1 MNNIVAS
8 LPRRLL
14 AGLTALCLLCMLALP
29 VYAEGEE
36 TEKLPV
42 SISSVDD
49 LLQLVSDCRLDSWS
63 ADRTVDLNADLDL
76 TGVDFAGIPTF
87 SGTFNGNHHTI
98 QGLSLV
104 DDGSV
109 TGFIRYVQE
118 GAVIRDLTVRGRS
131 MPTGS
136 RTTVGGI
143 VGSNAGTLEN
153 CRFEGVASGAS
164 VVGGIA
170 GTNLDNGTINNC
182 TTTGSV
188 YGAHFIGGIVGEN
201 HGVVINCGNNSNV
214 NTTVDQNDVDLSELT
229 MQDLIGTENAAD
241 ITDIGGIAGTS
252 SGVVRAC
259 LNRGTVGY
267 QHIGYNIGGIVGSQ
281 TGYVEGCVNY
291 ATVYARKEGG
301 GIVGQMEPSSTLLFS
316 QDTLQ
321 ELAGE
326 MDTLQ
331 TLVNRACDDASAA
344 SSDLSNQLTN
354 LRNGVTSARNAIE
367 NLLKEAGDGVS
378 ISNQTVKT
386 DLSKFKQDLKTAADS
401 IADGEDP
408 DNPLDPDF
416 NQPSDDDSS
425 SSGDS
430 SSSSSSDTSSSS
442 DASSS
447 SAPAES
453 SSTVTDPTTSA
464 STPDSES
471 QSESTATENIDT
483 ADVVVQAEEDTDR
496 AVHGQPTDAS
506 SDSIDYSVSGVESW
520 GESEMD
526 PGYTRYDDSSSS
538 TDYSDILS
546 DITSGISD
554 ALPSQK
560 DILNDISDTLP
571 SSVDVEI
578 PSVSLTNKDAITASR
593 NDLSSSLTSIGD
605 IVSSLNTS
613 STGNAQA
620 LINDIKAITA
630 QINKIGQTLSGASQ
644 NVTTDPDDLV
654 NDVSDDDTD
663 SDVEAKVDNCVNN
676 GTVEADINAG
686 GITGAMARE
695 NDLDPEDDYTID
707 GSQSLN
713 FTFKTRVVVRDC
725 VNYGKVSAKKTCAG
739 GIVGSM
745 EMGSAIQCYGL
756 GTVDAEDASCV
767 GGVAGSSKSTIRD
780 SGAKCRLS
788 GSKQIGG
795 IAGVGSTIDNCR
807 VMVVIDNGTEQMG
820 AIAGHVD
827 DPLNGDITGSTFV
840 DEGCAGIDGVSY
852 AGIAEPLS
860 YDDFLKQEDLPV
872 AFSSLTLR
880 FMDGDTMV
888 AQCDVP
894 YGGSLSDDQ
903 VPVVPAKDGNYGE
916 WDTTDFTDITFD
928 MTINAVYSPM
938 NTTRESGEERDGRP
952 ILLVEGTFDTT
963 EALSLIESSEVPS
976 SLGEHLESWTFDIDN
991 DAEHTMRYLAPGGP
1005 DRVEVYLQTADG
1017 WHKVDT
1023 MVDGTY
1029 LKFTAPAGT
1038 TGIASFRMPAS
1049 RVPLILVCF
1058 GGAAALFLVL
1068 LFLAKHRKARK
1079 ARKKAK
1085 KAAAET
1091 TAKPEGTPENE
1102 KSEEMKS

>member
-1 MNNIVAS
+1 MKNKMTS
-8 LPRRLL
+8 FPRRLL
-14 AGLTALCLLCMLALP
+14 AGLTALCLLCVLTLP
-29 VYAEGEE
+29 VFAEGEE

-49 LLQLVSDCRLDSWS
+49 LLQLVTDCRLDSWS

-118 GAVIRDLTVRGRS
+118 GAVVRDLIIRGRS

-143 VGSNAGTLEN
+143 AGSNAGTLEN

-170 GTNLDNGTINNC
+170 GTNLDSGTINGC

-201 HGVVINCGNNSNV
+201 HGVVINCGNDSSV

-291 ATVYARKEGG
+291 GAVYARKEGG
-301 GIVGQMEPSSTLLFS
+301 GIVGQMEPSSTLLYS

-367 NLLKEAGDGVS
+367 NLLKEAEDGVS
-378 ISNQTVKT
+378 IGSQTVKT

-408 DNPLDPDF
+408 DSPLDPDF
-416 NQPSDDDSS
+416 NQPSEDDSS
-425 SSGDS
+425 F
-430 SSSSSSDTSSSS
+430 SSSSDSDGQDSGSSSTS
-442 DASSS
+442 DSDS
-447 SAPAES
+447 ES
-453 SSTVTDPTTSA
+453 SSEVTPPSESSSV

-471 QSESTATENIDT
+471 QPESTATENIDT
-483 ADVVVQAEEDTDR
+483 ADAAVQAEEDAER
-496 AVHGQPTDAS
+496 PVHGQPAAS
-506 SDSIDYSVSGVESW
+506 SDSIDYDAPGVASW
-520 GESEMD
+520 DDSELD
-526 PGYTRYDDSSSS
+526 PGYTWSGDS
-538 TDYSDILS
+538 TDYSDIIS
-546 DITSGISD
+546 DINSGISD

-560 DILNDISDTLP
+560 DILNGISDTLP

-593 NDLSSSLTSIGD
+593 NDLSGSLTNIGD

-725 VNYGKVSAKKTCAG
+725 VNYGKVTAKKTCAG

-780 SGAKCRLS
+780 SSAKCRLS
-788 GSKQIGG
+788 GAKQVGG
-795 IAGVGSTIDNCR
+795 IAGTGTTIENCR
-807 VMVVIDNGTEQMG
+807 AMVVIDNGTEQMG
-820 AIAGHVD
+820 AIAGYVD
-827 DPLNGDITGSTFV
+827 EPLNGDITGNTFV

-852 AGIAEPLS
+852 TGIAEPMS
-860 YDDFLKQEDLPV
+860 YNDFLQQEDLPL

-880 FMDGDTMV
+880 FMDDETMV
-888 AQCDVP
+888 AQCEVP
-894 YGGSLSDDQ
+894 YGGSLSEDQ
-903 VPVVPAKDGNYGE
+903 VPVVPAKDGSYGE

-928 MTINAVYSPM
+928 MTINAVYSQL

-963 EALSLIESSEVPS
+963 EALALVESSEVPS
-976 SLGEHLESWTFDIDN
+976 SLGEHLESWTFDLDN
-991 DAEHTMRYLAPGGP
+991 DAEHTMRYLAPDGP

-1017 WHKVDT
+1017 WQKVDT
-1023 MVDGTY
+1023 TVDGTY

-1049 RVPLILVCF
+1049 RVPLILACF

-1085 KAAAET
+1085 KAAAEN
-1091 TAKPEGTPENE
+1091 AANPESSPENE
-1102 KSEEMKS
+1102 KSEETKS

>member
-386 DLSKFKQDLKTAADS
+386 DLSKFKQDLKTA
-401 IADGEDP
+401 
-408 DNPLDPDF
+408 
-416 NQPSDDDSS
+416 
-425 SSGDS
+425 
-430 SSSSSSDTSSSS
+430 
-442 DASSS
+442 
-447 SAPAES
+447 
-453 SSTVTDPTTSA
+453 
-464 STPDSES
+464 
-471 QSESTATENIDT
+471 
-483 ADVVVQAEEDTDR
+483 
-496 AVHGQPTDAS
+496 
-506 SDSIDYSVSGVESW
+506 
-520 GESEMD
+520 
-526 PGYTRYDDSSSS
+526 
-538 TDYSDILS
+538 
-546 DITSGISD
+546 
-554 ALPSQK
+554 
-560 DILNDISDTLP
+560 
-571 SSVDVEI
+571 
-578 PSVSLTNKDAITASR
+578 
-593 NDLSSSLTSIGD
+593 
-605 IVSSLNTS
+605 
-613 STGNAQA
+613 
-620 LINDIKAITA
+620 
-630 QINKIGQTLSGASQ
+630 
-644 NVTTDPDDLV
+644 
-654 NDVSDDDTD
+654 
-663 SDVEAKVDNCVNN
+663 
-676 GTVEADINAG
+676 
-686 GITGAMARE
+686 
-695 NDLDPEDDYTID
+695 
-707 GSQSLN
+707 
-713 FTFKTRVVVRDC
+713 
-725 VNYGKVSAKKTCAG
+725 
-739 GIVGSM
+739 
-745 EMGSAIQCYGL
+745 L
-756 GTVDAEDASCV
+756 G
-767 GGVAGSSKSTIRD
+767 R
-780 SGAKCRLS
+780 
-788 GSKQIGG
+788 
-795 IAGVGSTIDNCR
+795 
-807 VMVVIDNGTEQMG
+807 
-820 AIAGHVD
+820 
-827 DPLNGDITGSTFV
+827 
-840 DEGCAGIDGVSY
+840 
-852 AGIAEPLS
+852 
-860 YDDFLKQEDLPV
+860 
-872 AFSSLTLR
+872 
-880 FMDGDTMV
+880 
-888 AQCDVP
+888 
-894 YGGSLSDDQ
+894 
-903 VPVVPAKDGNYGE
+903 
-916 WDTTDFTDITFD
+916 
-928 MTINAVYSPM
+928 
-938 NTTRESGEERDGRP
+938 
-952 ILLVEGTFDTT
+952 
-963 EALSLIESSEVPS
+963 
-976 SLGEHLESWTFDIDN
+976 
-991 DAEHTMRYLAPGGP
+991 
-1005 DRVEVYLQTADG
+1005 
-1017 WHKVDT
+1017 
-1023 MVDGTY
+1023 
-1029 LKFTAPAGT
+1029 
-1038 TGIASFRMPAS
+1038 
-1049 RVPLILVCF
+1049 
-1058 GGAAALFLVL
+1058 
-1068 LFLAKHRKARK
+1068 
-1079 ARKKAK
+1079 
-1085 KAAAET
+1085 
-1091 TAKPEGTPENE
+1091 
-1102 KSEEMKS
+1102 